1 MLTVLANRTYRH
13 LLAAQ
18 IIALVGTGLATVAL
32 GLLAFDIAGGNAGAV
47 LGTALAIKM
56 VAYIGVAPV
65 VGAFADRLPRRGF
78 LVAMDMVR
86 ATVAICLPFVDQV
99 WEVYVLIFVLQSASA
114 AFTPTFQATIPDVLP
129 DEADYTRALSLSRLA
144 YDMES
149 LTSPII
155 AAALLTV
162 ISFHWLFAGT
172 ALGFVASAL
181 LVVSVVLPR
190 SPAKPR
196 EGGIYTRT
204 TRGMRIYL
212 KTPRLQGLLAL
223 SLASA
228 AASSMVIVNTVV
240 IVRGMLGLGQRE
252 VALTLAT
259 YGGGS
264 MMAALVLP
272 RLLDKISDRT
282 MMSAAAAVLTAGLL
296 VMAALFGTG
305 AVVWPVVLGGWF
317 VLGIAYS
324 MSVTPSGRLLR
335 RSANAED
342 RPAVFAAQ
350 FALSHGCW
358 LICYPLAGQVGA
370 HIGQT
375 AAFAA
380 LAAVAGLG
388 TVIALWL
395 WPASDPDF
403 IGHSHDDLPADH
415 PHLREAHGDGVE
427 HNFVIDDLHPAWPG
441 RNQTSAIGSCA
452 EGPVLERKIG

>member
-32 GLLAFDIAGGNAGAV
+32 GLLAYDIAGGNAGAV

-56 VAYIGVAPV
+56 VAYVGVAPV
-65 VGAFADRLPRRGF
+65 VGAFADRLPRRAF
-78 LVAMDMVR
+78 LVAMDVVR

-129 DEADYTRALSLSRLA
+129 DEGDYTRALSLSRLA

-172 ALGFVASAL
+172 AVGFVASAL
-181 LVVSVVLPR
+181 LVVSVTLPR
-190 SPAKPR
+190 SPAKAR
-196 EGGIYTRT
+196 EGGIYART

-240 IVRGMLGLGQRE
+240 IVRGLLGLGQRE

-264 MMAALVLP
+264 MLAALVLP

-282 MMSAAAAVLTAGLL
+282 MMGAAAAVLTAGLL
-296 VMAALFGTG
+296 AMAALFGSGG
-305 AVVWPVVLGGWF
+305 AVWAVVLGGWF

-370 HIGQT
+370 HIGQA

-380 LAAVAGLG
+380 LAGIAGLG
-388 TVIALWL
+388 TVLALWF
-395 WPASDPDF
+395 WPASDPDVVW
-403 IGHSHDDLPADH
+403 HSHADLPTDH
-415 PHLREAHGDGVE
+415 PHLREAHAHGDG
-427 HNFVIDDLHPAWPG
+427 HSFVIDDLHPAWPG
-441 RNQTSAIGSCA
+441 RT
-452 EGPVLERKIG
+452 

>member
-18 IIALVGTGLATVAL
+18 LIALIGTGLATVAL
-32 GLLAFDIAGGNAGAV
+32 GLLAYDLAGGNAGAV

-65 VGAFADRLPRRGF
+65 VGAFADRLPRRAF
-78 LVAMDMVR
+78 LVSMDLVR
-86 ATVAICLPFVDQV
+86 AAVALCLPFVDQI
-99 WEVYVLIFVLQSASA
+99 WQIYVLIFVLQSASA

-129 DEADYTRALSLSRLA
+129 AEADYTRALSLSRLA

-149 LTSPII
+149 LASPIL
-155 AAALLTV
+155 AAGLLTV

-172 ALGFVASAL
+172 AIGFLASAMFVL
-181 LVVSVVLPR
+181 SVVLPQ
-190 SPAKPR
+190 SPAKAR
-196 EGGIYTRT
+196 AGGIYAKT
-204 TRGMRIYL
+204 TRGLRIYL
-212 KTPRLQGLLAL
+212 KTPRLRGLLAL

-240 IVRGMLGLGQRE
+240 IVRSMLGLGQRE

-264 MMAALVLP
+264 MLAALVVP
-272 RLLDKISDRT
+272 RLLDTISDRA
-282 MMSAAAAVLTAGLL
+282 MMVGAATVLTIGLGA
-296 VMAALFGTG
+296 MATIFALG
-305 AVVWPVVLGGWF
+305 AVHWQFVLAGWF
-317 VLGIAYS
+317 ALGVAYS

-358 LICYPLAGQVGA
+358 LIAYPVAGQVGA
-370 HIGQT
+370 VLGQT

-380 LAAVAGLG
+380 LAVLAGIGTLAAITIWPTRDPALVA
-388 TVIALWL
+388 
-395 WPASDPDF
+395 
-403 IGHSHDDLPADH
+403 HRHDDLPADH
-415 PHLREAHGDGVE
+415 PHLRESHDAEGGHA
-427 HNFVIDDLHPAWPG
+427 FVIDDLHGAWP
-441 RNQTSAIGSCA
+441 RSAG
-452 EGPVLERKIG
+452 